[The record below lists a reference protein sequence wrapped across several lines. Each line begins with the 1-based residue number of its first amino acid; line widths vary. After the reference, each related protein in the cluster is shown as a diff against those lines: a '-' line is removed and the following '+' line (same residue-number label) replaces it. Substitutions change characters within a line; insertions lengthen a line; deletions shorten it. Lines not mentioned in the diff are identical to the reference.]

1 MEPSLPSRPI
11 SDEQIARWSARISRR
26 DLLRG
31 GATAGLA
38 GLAAGGIGLDAAG
51 AAPAR
56 AVGLGPGGTL
66 LAPGSRPYPDKPAG
80 TDTLPQIENIV
91 VLMMENHSFD
101 DHLGMLGRGDG
112 FTLGSDGQPINYNPD
127 PAGGYVTSF
136 HEPNTCGPDHSGVT
150 QSWNA
155 SHLSWD
161 NGTNMGFVGACGP
174 LAMGYWDQADL
185 PFYYGLAG
193 VFPIG
198 DRYFCSVMAQTYPN
212 RRFLTAATALGDVST
227 DASGIS
233 HTLPPN
239 GTIFQT
245 LNKYGITWKDY
256 YPDVPTAAIF
266 LPTLIEDGSKC
277 VPINDFFTDAAAGT
291 LPQFSLV
298 DPYTNYSEENNDIS
312 IGEAFAARII
322 DAVLTS
328 PQWSKT
334 ALIWTYDEHGGYYD
348 HVPPQPAVRPDDVPP
363 EITVPP
369 DQPGAYDYTGFRVPV
384 AVVSPYAKRDYVSHQ
399 VYDHTSIL
407 KLVETKWNLPA
418 LTYRDANARDMLDFF
433 DFTASTPPFLEP
445 AHPARPAQPL
455 RRTAAPHVERH
466 LRPGLP
472 PGVRAGAG
480 RHPAPGVVEA
490 HDPPGGHRRQAGGPT
505 GGDRQGGGGPEPV
518 DHTTVVVLVVVELHP
533 GGRGRRGRRRGGGR
547 RGDPG
552 HPVASPP
559 PGSRGRRGRCGVGR
573 GRRRGRGRSGG
584 RIGGVVHRR
593 RGRGPTGRL
602 NGTGTRRPAG
612 PGAAAPG
619 GPGGL
624 RGADLPEGLEGPVG
638 VHVHADLALDGRQ
651 DAAVGADDE
660 GGPLGGRQRREPPAD
675 TELGG
680 HRPVGIGQQ
689 REVERVLVGEP
700 LLLLHLVGTDADA
713 LGAHL
718 VELGLQVPE
727 VAALG
732 GAPRGHGRR
741 VEEQHHRAVLQEV
754 RQTADRP
761 VLIGEL
767 EVRSQVTFV
776 HAERLAVGVPDF
788 HRGQWCVRFSAREPG
803 GAPPAG
809 SGREVPFEDLPAVLE
824 EPADHLDLL
833 LGVRGEESAG
843 VADQPGVQRGDRPV
857 GLGDDLHEDPSPV
870 GLVMAPADEPRSHQ
884 AVDGERGR
892 PARQA
897 GGPGQGPGGHGL
909 VLLEDVQAPEVGPV
923 DPEPFGHRLIEGV
936 VGPLVGPQGRG
947 HRRSPPGH
955 VAVGARSDPPGEGS
969 VAP

>member
-1 MEPSLPSRPI
+1 MEPSPSSRPI
-11 SDEQIARWSARISRR
+11 SEEQIARWSARISRR

-433 DFTASTPPFLEP
+433 DFTASTPPFLDPPTLP
-445 AHPARPAQPL
+445 APL
-455 RRTAAPHVERH
+455 NPFVG
-466 LRPGLP
+466 PLP
-472 PGVRAGAG
+472 PTSSDIYAPGFHPVCEPVPADTLPPASSKLTTLPAGTDAKLAAQQAVIAKEAAAQNPSTTPPSSSSSSSSSTPVVVAAVAGAAVVAGVATLAIRSRRHRPEAGADGAGAASDGGADGAGAG
-480 RHPAPGVVEA
+480 AADGSA
-490 HDPPGGHRRQAGGPT
+490 ASSTDDGAG
-505 GGDRQGGGGPEPV
+505 D
-518 DHTTVVVLVVVELHP
+518 
-533 GGRGRRGRRRGGGR
+533 
-547 RGDPG
+547 
-552 HPVASPP
+552 
-559 PGSRGRRGRCGVGR
+559 
-573 GRRRGRGRSGG
+573 
-584 RIGGVVHRR
+584 
-593 RGRGPTGRL
+593 
-602 NGTGTRRPAG
+602 
-612 PGAAAPG
+612 
-619 GPGGL
+619 
-624 RGADLPEGLEGPVG
+624 
-638 VHVHADLALDGRQ
+638 
-651 DAAVGADDE
+651 
-660 GGPLGGRQRREPPAD
+660 
-675 TELGG
+675 
-680 HRPVGIGQQ
+680 
-689 REVERVLVGEP
+689 
-700 LLLLHLVGTDADA
+700 
-713 LGAHL
+713 
-718 VELGLQVPE
+718 
-727 VAALG
+727 
-732 GAPRGHGRR
+732 
-741 VEEQHHRAVLQEV
+741 
-754 RQTADRP
+754 
-761 VLIGEL
+761 
-767 EVRSQVTFV
+767 
-776 HAERLAVGVPDF
+776 
-788 HRGQWCVRFSAREPG
+788 
-803 GAPPAG
+803 PPAG
-809 SGREVPFEDLPAVLE
+809 
-824 EPADHLDLL
+824 
-833 LGVRGEESAG
+833 
-843 VADQPGVQRGDRPV
+843 
-857 GLGDDLHEDPSPV
+857 
-870 GLVMAPADEPRSHQ
+870 
-884 AVDGERGR
+884 
-892 PARQA
+892 
-897 GGPGQGPGGHGL
+897 
-909 VLLEDVQAPEVGPV
+909 
-923 DPEPFGHRLIEGV
+923 
-936 VGPLVGPQGRG
+936 
-947 HRRSPPGH
+947 
-955 VAVGARSDPPGEGS
+955 
-969 VAP
+969 